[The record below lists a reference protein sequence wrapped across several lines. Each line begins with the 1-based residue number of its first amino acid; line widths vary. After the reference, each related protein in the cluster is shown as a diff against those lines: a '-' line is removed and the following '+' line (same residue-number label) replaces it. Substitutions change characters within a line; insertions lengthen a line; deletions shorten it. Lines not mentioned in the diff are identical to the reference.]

1 MTCDTQHVQTFFA
14 SAGPLPLPHM
24 ASSVRMASTVRMATP
39 VCAWQLQCAHGNS
52 SVRMAS
58 SVPPLPKPCH
68 PLLPSLPY
76 SGLARHAMCLVLW
89 HSLPYSRVW
98 HSLPRSAAAVSL
110 LLSLSSHASL
120 LLSLSSHHVLS
131 LSLSSRRQKRPR
143 YPGPKSTINRE
154 DSALHTPSYDRPMTV
169 L

>member
-1 MTCDTQHVQTFFA
+1 MSRPSLRPQDLCLCRTWH
-14 SAGPLPLPHM
+14 
-24 ASSVRMASTVRMATP
+24 P
-39 VCAWQLQCAHGNS
+39 VYAWHRLCAWQLQCAHGNS